1 MVDTPVLGTGAKAWG
16 FESPLGH
23 QGEKVKNPIVTNL
36 YAKYEAEHELAKAQ
50 IDAYFKNLVG
60 VGEHIDFV
68 GPVEKQLKIMAE
80 LKDLMDALENF
91 L

>member
-1 MVDTPVLGTGAKAWG
+1 M
-16 FESPLGH
+16 
-23 QGEKVKNPIVTNL
+23 KNPIATNL
-36 YAKYEAEHELAKAQ
+36 YTKYVAEHELAKAQ
-50 IDAYFKNLVG
+50 IDAYLKNLVG

-80 LKDLMDALENF
+80 LKDLMDALDYF

>member
-1 MVDTPVLGTGAKAWG
+1 MKD
-16 FESPLGH
+16 
-23 QGEKVKNPIVTNL
+23 PIITAL

-50 IDAYFKNLVG
+50 IDAYLKNLVG

-68 GPVEKQLKIMAE
+68 SPVEKLIKEMAE
-80 LKDLMDALENF
+80 LKDRMDALETF

>member
-1 MVDTPVLGTGAKAWG
+1 M
-16 FESPLGH
+16 
-23 QGEKVKNPIVTNL
+23 KNPIVTNL
-36 YAKYEAEHELAKAQ
+36 YTKYVAEHELAKAQ
-50 IDAYFKNLVG
+50 IDAYLKNLVG

-80 LKDLMDALENF
+80 LKDLMDALDYF